1 MAKCGQ
7 SRTLSGLAF
16 FDEVILQMKTN
27 LARIEIKLFTIINF
41 QKKLK
46 IMSVKYSVNQQKHDL
61 TGNGILKNVAKAQSS
76 GVVDFN
82 SICETI
88 SDRGTVTRGDVQAA
102 LDGCIFA
109 MKTALK
115 DGRIVRLG
123 DFGSFRV
130 GVKSEGT
137 LTEKEFI
144 SSKIKG
150 GHILFRPGTALTNML
165 ANLTFQKATAGA
177 TDVEEPAT
185 GTTEA
190 GSGTGTET
198 GEGA

>member
-1 MAKCGQ
+1 
-7 SRTLSGLAF
+7 
-16 FDEVILQMKTN
+16 
-27 LARIEIKLFTIINF
+27 
-41 QKKLK
+41 
-46 IMSVKYSVNQQKHDL
+46 MSVKYSVNQQKHDL
-61 TGNGILKNVAKAQSS
+61 TGNGILKYFAKTQST

-88 SDRGTVTRGDVQAA
+88 SDRGTATRGDVQAA

-130 GVKSEGT
+130 GVNSEGT
-137 LTEKEFI
+137 LTEKEFV

-150 GHILFRPGTALTNML
+150 AHILFRPGTALTNML

-177 TDVEEPAT
+177 TEEEEETTT
-185 GTTEA
+185 GTETGSGSGTGAGATETGS